1 MNQFEQFQAAINLTP
16 ISEKVFSFIPDDRY
30 FVGNTPH
37 GGYLL
42 ALMNKAISMV
52 LPHPNAINAN
62 VYYLDRTEPETA
74 ELHVEII
81 RTSKGSSM
89 GQVKLIQNQ
98 KIRCLY
104 SALCSD
110 FDYMRGYFGLESP
123 LPEIMHSVPENDFKV
138 MNYENFKIGST
149 PSFIQQLEM
158 SVHPD
163 HAWWDRDIS
172 SDVAEARCSAYLEL
186 NGGIADTYILSY
198 LADILPPVVQNKF
211 GPLGWIP
218 TLTLTCNIR
227 QLPKTNR
234 LFIDGLA
241 KDISNGY
248 FEQDCCIWDLDGNL
262 VATSRQLAKILK
274 SEEKISS
281 KQ

>member
-1 MNQFEQFQAAINLTP
+1 MNQFEQFQSALKLDRV
-16 ISEKVFSFIPDDRY
+16 SENIFSFTPDSRY

-42 ALMNKAISMV
+42 ALMNKALSSV
-52 LPHPNAINAN
+52 LTHPNSINSN
-62 VYYLDRTEPETA
+62 VYYLDRTEPKPA
-74 ELHVEII
+74 ELHVEVI
-81 RTSKGSSM
+81 RTSRGSSM
-89 GQVKLIQNQ
+89 GQVRLMQNGKLT
-98 KIRCLY
+98 CLF

-110 FDYMRGYFGLESP
+110 FQYMKGHSGLETP
-123 LPEIMHSVPENDFKV
+123 LPEIMNSVPENQFKV
-138 MNYENFKIGST
+138 MNYENFKAGST

-172 SDVAEARCSAYLEL
+172 MDVAEARCSAFLEL
-186 NGGIADTYILSY
+186 KGGAADTFVLSY
-198 LADILPPVVQNKF
+198 LADILPPVVQNKY
-211 GPLGWIP
+211 GSLGWVP

-248 FEQDCCIWDLDGNL
+248 FEQDCNIWDMDGNL

-281 KQ
+281 

>member
-1 MNQFEQFQAAINLTP
+1 MNQFEQFQSALKLDQV
-16 ISEKVFSFIPDDRY
+16 SENIFSFTPDSRY

-42 ALMNKAISMV
+42 ALMNKALSSV
-52 LPHPNAINAN
+52 LTHPNSINSN
-62 VYYLDRTEPETA
+62 VYYLDRTEPKPA
-74 ELHVEII
+74 ELHVEVI
-81 RTSKGSSM
+81 RTSRGSSM
-89 GQVKLIQNQ
+89 GQVRLMQNGKLT
-98 KIRCLY
+98 CLF

-110 FDYMRGYFGLESP
+110 FQYMKGHSGLETP
-123 LPEIMHSVPENDFKV
+123 LPEIMNSVPENQFKV
-138 MNYENFKIGST
+138 MNYENFKAGST

-172 SDVAEARCSAYLEL
+172 MDVAEPRCSAFLEL
-186 NGGIADTYILSY
+186 KGGAADTFVLSY
-198 LADILPPVVQNKF
+198 LADILPPVVQNKY
-211 GPLGWIP
+211 GSLGWVP

-248 FEQDCCIWDLDGNL
+248 FEQDCNIWDMDGNL

-281 KQ
+281 

>member
-1 MNQFEQFQAAINLTP
+1 MNQFEQFQAALTLNKV
-16 ISEKVFSFIPDDRY
+16 SENTFSFTPDPRY

-42 ALMNKAISMV
+42 ALMNKAMTQVI
-52 LPHPNAINAN
+52 PHPSAVNSN
-62 VYYLDRTEPETA
+62 VYYLDRTESESA
-74 ELHVEII
+74 ELHVEVF

-89 GQVKLIQNQ
+89 GQVKLVQNN
-98 KIRCLY
+98 KITCLY

-110 FDYMRGYFGLESP
+110 FEYMKGYSGLKTP
-123 LPEIMHSVPENDFKV
+123 LPEIMKTVKRDDFKV
-138 MNYENFKIGST
+138 MHYENLGSGST
-149 PSFIQQLEM
+149 PAFIQQLNM

-163 HAWWDRDIS
+163 HAWWERDIS

-186 NGGIADTYILSY
+186 EGGIADTFVLSY
-198 LADILPPVVQNKF
+198 LADILPPVVQNKY

-218 TLTLTCNIR
+218 TLALTCNIR
-227 QLPKTNR
+227 QLPQTNL

-248 FEQDCCIWDLDGNL
+248 FEQDCYIWDMNGNL

-281 KQ
+281 N

>member
-1 MNQFEQFQAAINLTP
+1 MNQFEQFQSALVLNQVSDNI
-16 ISEKVFSFIPDDRY
+16 FSFTPDSRY

-42 ALMNKAISMV
+42 ALMNKAMTQV
-52 LPHPNAINAN
+52 LPHPSAINSN
-62 VYYLDRTEPETA
+62 VYYLDRTEPESA
-74 ELHVEII
+74 ELHVEVF

-89 GQVKLIQNQ
+89 GQVKLVQNN
-98 KIRCLY
+98 KITCLY

-110 FDYMRGYFGLESP
+110 FDHMKGYSGLSTP
-123 LPEIMHSVPENDFKV
+123 LPEIMKTVKKEDFKV
-138 MNYENFKIGST
+138 MHYENLGLGST
-149 PSFIQQLEM
+149 PAFIQQLNM

-172 SDVAEARCSAYLEL
+172 SDAAEARCSAYLEL
-186 NGGIADTYILSY
+186 EGGIADTFVLSY
-198 LADILPPVVQNKF
+198 LADILPPVVQNKY
-211 GPLGWIP
+211 GSLGWIP
-218 TLTLTCNIR
+218 TLALTCNIR
-227 QLPKTNR
+227 QLPQTNL

-248 FEQDCCIWDLDGNL
+248 FEQDCYIWDMNGNL

-281 KQ
+281 N

>member
-1 MNQFEQFQAAINLTP
+1 MNQFEQFHAALVLNQV
-16 ISEKVFSFIPDDRY
+16 SENIFSFTPDSRY

-42 ALMNKAISMV
+42 ALMNKAMTQV
-52 LPHPNAINAN
+52 LPHPSAINSN
-62 VYYLDRTEPETA
+62 VYYLDRTEPESA
-74 ELHVEII
+74 ELHVEVF

-89 GQVKLIQNQ
+89 GQVKLVQNN
-98 KIRCLY
+98 KITCLY

-110 FDYMRGYFGLESP
+110 FDYMKGYSGLSTP
-123 LPEIMHSVPENDFKV
+123 LPEIIKTVNEDDFKV
-138 MNYENFKIGST
+138 MDYDNLGLGST
-149 PSFIQQLEM
+149 PAFIQQLNM

-172 SDVAEARCSAYLEL
+172 SNAAEARCSAYLEL
-186 NGGIADTYILSY
+186 EGGIADTFVLSY
-198 LADILPPVVQNKF
+198 LADILPPVVQNKY
-211 GPLGWIP
+211 GSLGWIP
-218 TLTLTCNIR
+218 TLALTCNIR
-227 QLPKTNR
+227 QLPQTNL

-248 FEQDCCIWDLDGNL
+248 FEQDCYIWDMNGNL

-281 KQ
+281 N

>member
-1 MNQFEQFQAAINLTP
+1 MRSALNLTKA
-16 ISEKVFSFIPDDRY
+16 SENIFSFTPDSRY

-42 ALMNKAISMV
+42 ALMNKALSSV
-52 LPHPNAINAN
+52 LNHPSSINSN
-62 VYYLDRTEPETA
+62 VYYLDRTDPKPA
-74 ELHVEII
+74 ELHVEVI
-81 RTSKGSSM
+81 RTSRGTSM
-89 GQVKLIQNQ
+89 GQVRLMQDG
-98 KIRCLY
+98 RLTCLF

-110 FDYMRGYFGLESP
+110 FQYMKGYSGLKTP
-123 LPEIMHSVPENDFKV
+123 LPEIMNSVPEDQFKV
-138 MNYENFKIGST
+138 MNYENLKAGST

-172 SDVAEARCSAYLEL
+172 MDVAEARCSAFLEL
-186 NGGIADTYILSY
+186 KGGAADTFVLSY
-198 LADILPPVVQNKF
+198 LADILPPVVQNKY
-211 GPLGWIP
+211 GSLGWVP

-248 FEQDCCIWDLDGNL
+248 FEQDCNIWDMDGNL

-281 KQ
+281 

>member
-1 MNQFEQFQAAINLTP
+1 MNQFEQFQEALVLNQV
-16 ISEKVFSFIPDDRY
+16 SENIFSFTPDSRY

-42 ALMNKAISMV
+42 ALMNKAMTQV
-52 LPHPNAINAN
+52 LPHPSAINSN
-62 VYYLDRTEPETA
+62 VYYLDRTEPESA
-74 ELHVEII
+74 ELHVEVF
-81 RTSKGSSM
+81 RASKGSSM
-89 GQVKLIQNQ
+89 GQVKLIQNN
-98 KIRCLY
+98 KITCLY

-110 FDYMRGYFGLESP
+110 FEYMKGYSGLSTP
-123 LPEIMHSVPENDFKV
+123 MPEIMKTVNQDDFKV
-138 MNYENFKIGST
+138 MHYENLGLGST
-149 PSFIQQLEM
+149 PAFIQQLNM

-172 SDVAEARCSAYLEL
+172 SDAAEARCSAYLEL
-186 NGGIADTYILSY
+186 EGGIADTFVLSY
-198 LADILPPVVQNKF
+198 LADILPPVVQNKY
-211 GPLGWIP
+211 GSLGWIP
-218 TLTLTCNIR
+218 TLALTCNIR
-227 QLPKTNR
+227 QLPQTNL

-248 FEQDCCIWDLDGNL
+248 FEQDCYIWDMNGNL

-281 KQ
+281 N

>member
-1 MNQFEQFQAAINLTP
+1 MNQFEQFQSALNLTKA
-16 ISEKVFSFIPDDRY
+16 SENVFSFTPDSRY

-42 ALMNKAISMV
+42 ALMNKALSSV
-52 LPHPNAINAN
+52 LNHPSSINSN
-62 VYYLDRTEPETA
+62 VYYLDRTDPKPA
-74 ELHVEII
+74 ELHVEVI
-81 RTSKGSSM
+81 RTSKGTSM
-89 GQVKLIQNQ
+89 GQVRLMQDG
-98 KIRCLY
+98 RLTCLF

-110 FDYMRGYFGLESP
+110 FQYMKGYSGLKTP
-123 LPEIMHSVPENDFKV
+123 LPEIMNSVPEDQFKV
-138 MNYENFKIGST
+138 MNYENLKAGST

-172 SDVAEARCSAYLEL
+172 MDVAEARCSAFLEL
-186 NGGIADTYILSY
+186 KGGAADTFVLSY
-198 LADILPPVVQNKF
+198 LADILPPVVQNKY
-211 GPLGWIP
+211 GSLGWVP

-248 FEQDCCIWDLDGNL
+248 FEQDCNIWDMDGNL

-281 KQ
+281 

>member
-1 MNQFEQFQAAINLTP
+1 MNQFEQFQSALVLNQVSDNI
-16 ISEKVFSFIPDDRY
+16 FSFTPDSRY

-42 ALMNKAISMV
+42 ALMNKAMTQV
-52 LPHPNAINAN
+52 LPHPSAINSN
-62 VYYLDRTEPETA
+62 VYYLDRTESESA
-74 ELHVEII
+74 ELHVEVF

-89 GQVKLIQNQ
+89 GQVKLVQNN
-98 KIRCLY
+98 KITCLY

-110 FDYMRGYFGLESP
+110 FDHMKGYSGLSTP
-123 LPEIMHSVPENDFKV
+123 LPEIMKTVKEDDFKV
-138 MNYENFKIGST
+138 MHYENLGLGST
-149 PSFIQQLEM
+149 PAFIQQLNM

-172 SDVAEARCSAYLEL
+172 SDAAEARCSAYLEL
-186 NGGIADTYILSY
+186 EGGIADTFVLSY
-198 LADILPPVVQNKF
+198 LADILPPVVQNKY
-211 GPLGWIP
+211 GSLGWIP
-218 TLTLTCNIR
+218 TLALTCNIR
-227 QLPKTNR
+227 QLPQTNL

-248 FEQDCCIWDLDGNL
+248 FEQDCYIWDMNGNL

-281 KQ
+281 N

>member
-1 MNQFEQFQAAINLTP
+1 MNQFEQFQAALVL
-16 ISEKVFSFIPDDRY
+16 SKVSDNIFSFTPDSRY

-42 ALMNKAISMV
+42 ALMNKAMTQV
-52 LPHPNAINAN
+52 LPHPSAINSN
-62 VYYLDRTEPETA
+62 VYYLDRTEPESA
-74 ELHVEII
+74 ELHVEVF

-89 GQVKLIQNQ
+89 GQVKLIQNN
-98 KIRCLY
+98 KITCLY

-110 FDYMRGYFGLESP
+110 FDYMKGYSGLNTS
-123 LPEIMHSVPENDFKV
+123 LPEIMKTVKQNDFKV
-138 MNYENFKIGST
+138 MNYENLGLGST
-149 PSFIQQLEM
+149 PSFIKQLNM

-172 SDVAEARCSAYLEL
+172 SDAAEARCSAYLEL
-186 NGGIADTYILSY
+186 DGGIADTFVLSY
-198 LADILPPVVQNKF
+198 LADILPPVVQNKY
-211 GPLGWIP
+211 GSLGWIP
-218 TLTLTCNIR
+218 TLALTCNIR
-227 QLPKTNR
+227 QLPQTNL

-248 FEQDCCIWDLDGNL
+248 FEQDCYILDMNGNL

-281 KQ
+281 